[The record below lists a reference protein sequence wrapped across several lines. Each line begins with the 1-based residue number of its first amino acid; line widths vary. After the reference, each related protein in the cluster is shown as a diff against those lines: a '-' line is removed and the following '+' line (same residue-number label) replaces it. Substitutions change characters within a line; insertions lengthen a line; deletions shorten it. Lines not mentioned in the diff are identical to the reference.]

1 MSRHPNYFAEQGL
14 WIGLYLFSV
23 AGGIGLVNWSLAGAL
38 LLVVLFLGSSALGE
52 EISGSKYPLYQDY
65 CKKVSRFFPISKYNG

>member
-1 MSRHPNYFAEQGL
+1 M
-14 WIGLYLFSV
+14 
-23 AGGIGLVNWSLAGAL
+23 NWSLAGAL

-65 CKKVSRFFPISKYNG
+65 CKKVSRFFPISQYNG